1 MDFKEMLFT
10 ALAVALGFVVGSIIL
25 SKLPANLGG
34 SWEENEV

>member
-1 MDFKEMLFT
+1 MLFT

-34 SWEENEV
+34 GGTWEQD